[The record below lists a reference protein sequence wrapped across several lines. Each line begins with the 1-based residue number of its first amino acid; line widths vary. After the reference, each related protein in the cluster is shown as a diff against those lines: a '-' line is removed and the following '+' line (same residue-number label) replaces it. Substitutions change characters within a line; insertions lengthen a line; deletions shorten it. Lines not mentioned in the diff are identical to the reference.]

1 MHNLEM
7 SRKEYDGSLL
17 KDVCG
22 VGMEQPLW
30 INVSKREVI
39 SLFQFKH

>member
-7 SRKEYDGSLL
+7 SRKECGGGLL
-17 KDVCG
+17 KDGCG

-30 INVSKREVI
+30 INVREE
-39 SLFQFKH
+39 